1 MPTKQLIVIGAGMG
15 GLSAAI
21 HARLLG
27 RDVLVLEKGASS
39 GGKAAGISIAGYE
52 LDPGPSIII
61 LTEIYAKVFE
71 RAGRKMED
79 YLQFRRLDTISRVF
93 FEGSEPLDLPAN
105 LDQCLAVLRDLSPRD
120 ADAMAKLLDQ
130 VESAEPLLERSVYHH
145 GFSQPWQIL
154 NPYLL
159 QFGMKLNPTKPFKQ
173 LVDQMFDLPL
183 LRAFFY
189 GFPSYGGQTYHS
201 SSPGSFLIPY
211 YMLKRGVFF
220 PVGGVRAIPLA
231 FYRLAVELGVEF
243 LFNREAVS
251 FSVEGDRVV
260 SLTDQHG
267 AVHQADTFGV
277 NFDRST
283 FAGMVGHPVTALP
296 SYSYFTMHL
305 GVRKEVP
312 GLKHHNLFV
321 TKDFERGFREL
332 YESNRFP
339 SKPIVYLN
347 ATGAEDPDSAP
358 IGKTNLFAVV
368 TSPSQVPG
376 IDWAKETV
384 EYAQRVRSVLSSFG
398 ISWMDDEVDFERIQ
412 NPPYFESAHGNFR
425 GSLYGLEEKR
435 RLWGIFPAANID
447 RRWRNVAFCGGSVQP
462 GAGLPMVTLSGKFA
476 IDALNRRKC

>member
-1 MPTKQLIVIGAGMG
+1 MPAKQLVVIGAGMG

-27 RDVLVLEKGASS
+27 WDVLVLEKGTTP
-39 GGKAAGISIAGYE
+39 GGKAAGISIAGFE

-105 LDQCLAVLRDLSPRD
+105 SDECLAVLRDLSPKD
-120 ADAMAKLLDQ
+120 AESMDKLLDQ
-130 VESAEPLLERSVYHH
+130 LEGVEPLLEKSVYHH
-145 GFSQPWQIL
+145 GFSQPWQLL
-154 NPYLL
+154 NTSLM

-173 LVDQMFDLPL
+173 IVDQMFDLPL
-183 LRAFFY
+183 IRAFFY
-189 GFPSYGGQTYHS
+189 GFPSYSGQTYHS
-201 SSPGSFLIPY
+201 ASPGSFLIPY
-211 YMLKRGVFF
+211 YMLRRGVFF

-231 FYRLAVELGVEF
+231 FHRLAVELGVEF
-243 LFNREAVS
+243 QFSCDAVTFS
-251 FSVEGDRVV
+251 FEGDQLV

-267 AVHQADTFGV
+267 AVYRADSFVV

-283 FAGMVGHPVTALP
+283 YAGMVGYPVTALP
-296 SYSYFTMHL
+296 SYSYFTLHV
-305 GVRKEVP
+305 GVRKDVP
-312 GLKHHNLFV
+312 GLQHHNLFV
-321 TKDFERGFREL
+321 TKDFEQGFSEL

-339 SKPIVYLN
+339 TKPIVYLN
-347 ATGAEDPDSAP
+347 ATGAEDPASTP
-358 IGKTNLFAVV
+358 MGKSNLFAVV

-376 IDWAKETV
+376 INWEQETA
-384 EYAQRVRSVLSSFG
+384 EYALRVRSVLSSFG
-398 ISWMDDEVDFERIQ
+398 VFWTDEDIDFERIQ
-412 NPPYFESAHGNFR
+412 NPPYFESAHGNYG
-425 GSLYGLEEKR
+425 GSLYGLEEKQ
-435 RLWGIFPAANID
+435 RLWGIFPASNKD

-476 IDALNRRKC
+476 IDILNRRML